1 MCLQKLRKSVK
12 ASPGD
17 GKLQE
22 QLKEKEKTLR
32 VLEAQVFSL
41 DPQVITLQV
50 FSLDPQVITGLQPR
64 PTGNNRSSA

>member
-1 MCLQKLRKSVK
+1 LCLQKLRKSVK

-41 DPQVITLQV
+41 DPQVIT
-50 FSLDPQVITGLQPR
+50 GLQPI